1 MKASLIDRLQSK
13 GMLYWRSLMLA
24 IVLTCVPIAVISS
37 AFLYAGNAHLVKQF
51 HNKHQLEL
59 NDMANQ
65 VDEQFSQLVTFVS
78 HMAVKPQFRST
89 IADMNFVDRFEE
101 TEQIL
106 STLSVLENAVPL
118 IDQVFLYVKKQ
129 NKLLHPSLGVRQLEQ
144 PEVAGQWSELLDP
157 PPDMYWTHGLARPF
171 GQAGTKHAIVMKLP
185 YNSSADAYGAI
196 VIFINPAKLH
206 VFSLADRQS
215 FIVDANGNIAART
228 NTSATDERLMQVIR
242 DERLHAGTPPLENQ
256 TQDGDVEVKLDGETY
271 LVKTASFNTLGE
283 TWSYVSATP
292 LSVITS
298 PTRPYTQFMVLLSCI
313 ALAAALFISWFAS
326 RRIYNPIR
334 RVIEMVSSWRTPEN
348 GIRNELDYIEQEW
361 KEYHFAN
368 ESLQEQWNLAIP
380 SMRAAYITQF
390 MQGQAITMEEAEI
403 KEKLRSL
410 ALDIDGRRFASVV
423 VQLHNAEETRTPM
436 SDKDMHL
443 LTYASINVVQELSME
458 EAECGHV
465 HVMNF
470 LDGSFGLVLF
480 MESEGGLEDSHRRIL
495 ALGDRVMRALHHTLR
510 VYVTIVASRV
520 TDRWLDLPHAMEQA
534 RRAISYRNFGL
545 GNQLLEAE
553 HVLAHSPNPVESP
566 VDLELGIVHALSMG
580 LEEEAMESLERF
592 VNALQAGGG
601 AEWMVHEGLMRLI
614 GSIHRSMLQLGHN
627 PYAVFGSS
635 WQEELSGLRDTRATL
650 SWFRTKIVQPYI
662 TSLKR
667 SYNAPMKQAAEA
679 LLERIQQDYMCD
691 LSLDMCAAEAGISA
705 SQLSRAFKQMTGQNF
720 IDYLTMVK
728 MNKCKELLLAT
739 DMKINEI
746 AESVGYQPPYFN
758 RLFKKQ
764 EGMTPGQYRQ
774 QHSKQRQQH
783 SRTHA

>member
-24 IVLTCVPIAVISS
+24 IVLTCVPIAVICS

-59 NDMANQ
+59 NDVANQ

-118 IDQVFLYVKKQ
+118 IDQVYLYVKKQ

-144 PEVAGQWSELLDP
+144 PEVTRQWSGLLDP
-157 PPDMYWTHGLARPF
+157 SPDMYWTHGLARPF

-215 FIVDANGNIAART
+215 FILDGNGNIAARSTT
-228 NTSATDERLMQVIR
+228 NIMDEKLMQVIR
-242 DERLHAGTPPLENQ
+242 KERPHANTPQ
-256 TQDGDVEVKLDGETY
+256 QDGDVEVKLDGETY

-283 TWSYVSATP
+283 TWAYVSATP
-292 LSVITS
+292 LSVVTS
-298 PTRPYTQFMVLLSCI
+298 PTQPYTQLMILLSCI
-313 ALAAALFISWFAS
+313 ALAAALFVSWFAS

-334 RVIEMVSSWRTPEN
+334 RVMEMVSSWRTPES

-380 SMRAAYITQF
+380 SMREAYINQF
-390 MQGQAITMEEAEI
+390 VQGQAITLEEAEI

-410 ALDIDGRRFASVV
+410 ELDIEGRRFAAVV
-423 VQLHNAEETRTPM
+423 VQLHNAEEARTPM
-436 SDKDMHL
+436 SDKDVHL

-458 EAECGHV
+458 EAECEHV

-470 LDGSFGLVLF
+470 LDGSFGLILF
-480 MESEGGLEDSHRRIL
+480 MAKEGGLEESHRRIL
-495 ALGDRVMRALHHTLR
+495 SLGDRLMRALHHTLR

-520 TDRWLDLPHAMEQA
+520 TDRWIDLPHGMEQA

-545 GNQLLEAE
+545 NNQLLEAE
-553 HVLAHSPNPVESP
+553 HVLAHSPNPIESP
-566 VDLELGIVHALSMG
+566 VDLELGIIHALNMG

-592 VNALQAGGG
+592 VTALQASGG

-614 GSIHRSMLQLGHN
+614 GSIHRSLLQLGHN
-627 PYAVFGSS
+627 PYAVFGLS
-635 WQEELSGLRDTRATL
+635 WQEELGGLRDTKASL
-650 SWFRTKIVQPYI
+650 SWFRTKIIQPYSASI
-662 TSLKR
+662 KR
-667 SYNAPMKQAAEA
+667 SYNAPMKQVVEE
-679 LLERIQQDYMCD
+679 LLERIEQDYMCD
-691 LSLDMCAAEAGISA
+691 LSLETCAAEAGIST

-720 IDYLTMVK
+720 IDYLTAIK
-728 MNKCKELLLAT
+728 MNKCKGLLLTT

-746 AESVGYQPPYFN
+746 AESAGYQPPYFN

-774 QHSKQRQQH
+774 QHSQSQQQT
-783 SRTHA
+783 RTHA